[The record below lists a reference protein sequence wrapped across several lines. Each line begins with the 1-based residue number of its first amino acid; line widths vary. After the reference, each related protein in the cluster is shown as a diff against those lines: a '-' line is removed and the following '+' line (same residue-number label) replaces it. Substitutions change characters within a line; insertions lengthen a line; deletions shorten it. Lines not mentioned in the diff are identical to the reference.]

1 MSVTL
6 PNAAEAEAA
15 ALAAQ
20 AAAVATAEAAFI
32 ASTTV
37 LINQAIAIGLPLVE
51 PVLPVLVT
59 SAYVT
64 TYFTNLGYSVLYPI
78 YPPGPFGEF
87 YPAAGFPEVVPP
99 GNSYWGGVNFYTGLP
114 RIRISWGP
122 VPPPPPWPWGYSDY
136 ELPDW

>member
-1 MSVTL
+1 MSITL
-6 PNAAEAEAA
+6 PDAAAAETA

-20 AAAVATAEAAFI
+20 AAAIATAQASFI

-51 PVLPVLVT
+51 PYLPVLVT
-59 SAYVT
+59 STYVID
-64 TYFTNLGYSVLYPI
+64 YFTALGYAVLYPI

-99 GNSYWGGVNFYTGLP
+99 GNSYWGGIAVPGIP

-122 VPPPPPWPWGYSDY
+122 VPPAPPWPYGCSDL
-136 ELPDW
+136 LPDW